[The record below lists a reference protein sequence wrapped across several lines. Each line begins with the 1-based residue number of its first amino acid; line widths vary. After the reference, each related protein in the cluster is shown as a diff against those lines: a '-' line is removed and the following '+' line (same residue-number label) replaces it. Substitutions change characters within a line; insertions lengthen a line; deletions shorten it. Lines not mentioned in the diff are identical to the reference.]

1 VTSNPLKLSRR
12 RQSRGYTL
20 IELMVVVII
29 IGITAALASPLLL
42 EQMRERKSRDMAQQ
56 IAMLYTSARLRA
68 MGRGNAVMV
77 RYNATT
83 GFQVVESIEGSF
95 ATGATNRNVS
105 AECAPTPGAGCL
117 VTDWATD
124 SQVVNRLMW
133 PTTMTVNA
141 VNSGGTAVADM
152 SICFSPGGR
161 SFASFAAGADPAVA
175 MVGSVRFT
183 VQRAGG
189 LARKVAVLPNGYSR
203 IAL

>member
-1 VTSNPLKLSRR
+1 
-12 RQSRGYTL
+12 
-20 IELMVVVII
+20 MVVVII
-29 IGITAALASPLLL
+29 IGITATLAAPQLL

-68 MGRGNAVMV
+68 MARGNAVMV
-77 RYNATT
+77 RYSATT
-83 GFQVVESIEGSF
+83 GFQVVESIEGTF

-117 VTDWATD
+117 VTNWGTD
-124 SQVVNRLMW
+124 SQIVNQMMW
-133 PTTMTVNA
+133 PSTMTVKG
-141 VNSGGTAVADM
+141 VNSAGTAVTDM

-161 SFASFAAGADPAVA
+161 SFASFAAGTDPIAA

-183 VQRAGG
+183 VQRTGG